1 MGGGFIPPFPR
12 LIRIIY
18 HLLLDRGPGIVLL
31 VPGLLAPILP
41 QILEDRKITLQELVD
56 LTVAVAAVGGWK
68 LHIEIPE
75 DLGNTTLNAMVE

>member
-1 MGGGFIPPFPR
+1 MD
-12 LIRIIY
+12 LSKIIKY
-18 HLLLDRGPGIVLL
+18 VSRAFQVGVI
-31 VPGLLAPILP
+31 LAGAVP